1 MADTTFKD
9 PALLTTVAVRLQ
21 AIYSTAPGHGRDP
34 ALDQILNAGGTQ
46 ADIPRIA
53 LTLLGGWI
61 NFRYNADPF
70 RAAVMLRGSW
80 VKTISIVAEPLR
92 IAIRWKLGASF
103 IGGPGWTSAPAKGNW
118 VKWSKIGSLDFTID
132 KGNLAGERPM
142 DWPGTVWGL
151 KWLGDKIAVYGQ
163 NGITL
168 LTPAGNAFGMQT
180 LSQVGLRGKLALADI
195 GGVHY
200 ALDRN
205 SHLFTVVP
213 GQGVK
218 DLDYSEYL
226 ISLGAGA
233 VLSYDPFDQLLY
245 LCDGTSGFIYDP
257 VAGSLGVGPINIT
270 GMDYRGGTRYIAA
283 QAAVTMPLFEITTD
297 TYDMGSRHAKSI
309 QSIEAGLDTT
319 VAVEVSVDYRH
330 SKSAA
335 FLSTAWYPLD
345 TRGVR
350 YIQCYGYEFRFHLR
364 ALSAGWFR
372 LDYLRANGVV
382 HDH

>member
-1 MADTTFKD
+1 VSPFEVEV
-9 PALLTTVAVRLQ
+9 ALFGSWLNKRIVA
-21 AIYSTAPGHGRDP
+21 TP
-34 ALDQILNAGGTQ
+34 LNVQVSLRGTWLRNLLISASPLKIEIDLNRGGSGSWAGGPTFS
-46 ADIPRIA
+46 AI
-53 LTLLGGWI
+53 
-61 NFRYNADPF
+61 
-70 RAAVMLRGSW
+70 GSR
-80 VKTISIVAEPLR
+80 S
-92 IAIRWKLGASF
+92 
-103 IGGPGWTSAPAKGNW
+103 NW
-118 VKWSKIGSLDFTID
+118 VKWSKIGSLDFTIN

-151 KWLGDKIAVYGQ
+151 KWLGDKVAVYGQ

-168 LTPAGNAFGMQT
+168 LTPTGNAFGMQT
-180 LSQVGLRGKLALADI
+180 LPQVGLKGKLALADI
-195 GGVHY
+195 GGIHY

-205 SHLFTVVP
+205 SHLVTVTP
-213 GQGVK
+213 GQGIK

-226 ISLGAGA
+226 SSLGAGT

-245 LCDGTSGFIYDP
+245 LCDGTNGFIYDP
-257 VAGSLGVGPINIT
+257 VAGSLGTGPVNVT
-270 GMDYRGGTRYIAA
+270 GMDYRDGTRYIAA
-283 QAAVTMPLFEITTD
+283 QAAITMPLFEITTD
-297 TYDMGSRHAKSI
+297 TYDLGSRHAKSV

-319 VAVEVSVDYRH
+319 VAVEISVDYRH

-372 LDYLRANGVV
+372 LDYLRVNGIV